1 MDISTT
7 TQHKPKQHKYIWLT
21 AGLMTVAL
29 LVFWLNSP
37 SIPTLR
43 TAELETATV
52 QQGPLDIKIPVLGEY
67 ASRYERLISAPETA
81 QVTESFLRAG
91 AEVTATSIIA
101 KLSNP
106 DLDQQLFESQS
117 QLERMHSEF
126 AAFKLQKQNEQ
137 LNFQAELADM
147 QSQIQAAQLDVDVNQ
162 RLAQQGIAA
171 KIELERAELRL
182 SQLQKRLQFAQY
194 RFEKQQEMHKL
205 ELEQQQIQ
213 LNQQQKQVTLIADK
227 VANLTVTAG
236 IEGTLQQLDIE
247 LGQRV
252 SQGQAMARV
261 GSKSQLMARI
271 NIPQRLAERV
281 KLGAQVNLKH
291 PQGAFSGTV
300 QQLGSVVENG
310 FIIAEVHFTEG
321 APANLR
327 PAQPVNALVFLEH
340 LENALYIAQRP
351 GLSPLGTQPLYKK
364 TAQQAQLTQTQV
376 RFGEL
381 SEQYLL
387 IHSGLK
393 VGDIVITSDLSQ
405 WHNFSQ
411 LALDN
416 DKL

>member
-1 MDISTT
+1 
-7 TQHKPKQHKYIWLT
+7 
-21 AGLMTVAL
+21 
-29 LVFWLNSP
+29 
-37 SIPTLR
+37 
-43 TAELETATV
+43 
-52 QQGPLDIKIPVLGEY
+52 
-67 ASRYERLISAPETA
+67 
-81 QVTESFLRAG
+81 
-91 AEVTATSIIA
+91 
-101 KLSNP
+101 
-106 DLDQQLFESQS
+106 
-117 QLERMHSEF
+117 
-126 AAFKLQKQNEQ
+126 
-137 LNFQAELADM
+137 
-147 QSQIQAAQLDVDVNQ
+147 
-162 RLAQQGIAA
+162 
-171 KIELERAELRL
+171 
-182 SQLQKRLQFAQY
+182 
-194 RFEKQQEMHKL
+194 MHKL

-236 IEGTLQQLDIE
+236 IEGTLQQLEIE

-252 SQGQAMARV
+252 SQGQPMARV

-281 KLGAQVNLKH
+281 QLGAQVNLKH
-291 PQGAFSGTV
+291 PQGVFSGTV

-310 FIIAEVHFTEG
+310 FIIAEVHFNVG

-351 GLSPLGTQPLYKK
+351 GLSPLGTQSLYKK
-364 TAQQAQLTQTQV
+364 TAQQALLTQTQV

-387 IHSGLK
+387 IHSGLQA
-393 VGDIVITSDLSQ
+393 GDIVITSDLRR